1 MEKIINLKDPE
12 TDEIIA
18 QVNLLSIDWY
28 DELSDA
34 WNYFLEEIRFDGTN
48 IEDFIDYF
56 NQTTNLKIEKCKK

>member
-1 MEKIINLKDPE
+1 MEKLINLKDPE

-34 WNYFLEEIRFDGTN
+34 WNYFLEEIGFDGTN
-48 IEDFIDYF
+48 IEDFIEYF
-56 NQTTNLKIEKCKK
+56 NKTTNLKIEKCKK